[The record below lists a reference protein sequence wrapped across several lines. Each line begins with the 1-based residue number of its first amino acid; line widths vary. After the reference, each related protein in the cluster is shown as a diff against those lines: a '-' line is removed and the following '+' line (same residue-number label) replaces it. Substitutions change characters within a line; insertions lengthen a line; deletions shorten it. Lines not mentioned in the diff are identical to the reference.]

1 MTPIPGRKNA
11 ANGAVGGRAKN
22 AIRPYGP
29 DPIQPDLSQNAGI
42 APGALVQTLH
52 GERLIETLSV
62 GDRVK
67 SSCGRYVALS
77 AITRSVAPTQNLCR
91 VSPSALPD
99 NRPATR
105 DPLIASASQHV
116 WISGWL
122 ARAMFKRQD
131 ALVPLSALMDQ
142 ELIAPIRQ
150 RTELPLFQ
158 LHTEDTALIM
168 IAGLRL
174 LTTPNWAM
182 TPATTP

>member
-1 MTPIPGRKNA
+1 MTPTSGRENA
-11 ANGAVGGRAKN
+11 ANGAVGERAQSAN
-22 AIRPYGP
+22 HPFGSV
-29 DPIQPDLSQNAGI
+29 PISSNLTQNAGI

-52 GERLIETLSV
+52 GERLIETLCV

-77 AITRSVAPTQNLCR
+77 AITRSVAPTQTLCR
-91 VSPSALPD
+91 VSPRALPD
-99 NRPATR
+99 CRETQY

-122 ARAMFKRQD
+122 ARAMFGRQD
-131 ALVPLSALMDQ
+131 ALAPLSALMDG
-142 ELIAPIRQ
+142 ELIAPIQ
-150 RTELPLFQ
+150 HRTELPLFQ
-158 LHTEDTALIM
+158 LHTEDTTLIM

-182 TPATTP
+182 APVTAP